1 MTTLLLLGW
10 LSLPLAP
17 LNPIEQDTIAAMNL
31 HLSAGVTSPN
41 GIVSASPEMSI
52 KYEFRPA
59 HPFIV
64 RTEADFRLGSVGT
77 LFWPAGNERQA
88 MYLEGSYRSALLGL
102 DILYYRGT
110 DRLTAYLGAG
120 IVQSFNEF
128 DADQKSRDLLRSR
141 YGIDQIDMSQRV
153 GYRFTLGLRFHRTYA
168 FEVAITQMEPNFVF
182 GRDFGDGTFSK
193 ETVPTQFS
201 SFRFTFGYL
210 WELKAF

>member
-31 HLSAGVTSPN
+31 HLSAGITSPN

-77 LFWPAGNERQA
+77 RFWPAGNERQA

-120 IVQSFNEF
+120 LVQSFNEF
-128 DADQKSRDLLRSR
+128 DADQESRDLLKSR

-182 GRDFGDGTFSK
+182 GRDFGDGSYSK